1 MVGGLR
7 DPLTST
13 IIGAAIK
20 VHRHLGPGLLES
32 TYEQCLA
39 WELMKRRL
47 RVCRQLPIP
56 IRYEDFVVREAYR
69 LDLVVEER
77 VVIEVKA
84 VEKLHPV
91 HEAQLLTYLK
101 LSGYPVGLLFN
112 FHELALRNSLKRL
125 VVSPGLV
132 P

>member
-1 MVGGLR
+1 MAGAAR
-7 DPLTST
+7 DPLTSA

-39 WELMKRRL
+39 WELLKHRF
-47 RVCRQLPIP
+47 RVDRQLPIP
-56 IRYEDFVVREAYR
+56 IQYEDFIVREAYR

-112 FHELALRNSLKRL
+112 FHDLALRNSLKRL
-125 VVSPGLV
+125 VVSPRLT